1 MRTFIQLLL
10 CISIFC
16 NISCKQKVD
25 IIFTNAN
32 IYNSDSTKAFSKCFA
47 VKNGKIILVGD
58 SNQILKN
65 YKCDSIINLQN
76 KFVYPG
82 FNDAHCHFVGYAG
95 DMFKC
100 QLYNTSSFEE
110 VIERLL
116 KYADTTSTEFI
127 YGRGW
132 NQNDWKEKN
141 FPNNILLNK
150 NFLNKIVFLKRIDGH
165 AALINQALIEQAHD
179 VLMPFMNTS
188 YVEKKN
194 GKLTGII
201 FDNAMDAVEN
211 MLPKIPRSSL
221 IKNIIRA
228 QQDCLALGITSLS
241 DAGLSYD
248 EIQLIDSLQKC
259 NVLKL
264 KINTMLMAKAEN
276 LKKFESHPI
285 NSTSLLKVQSL
296 KVYCDGA
303 LGSRGACLKKP
314 YQDDPTNYGKINMS
328 KAEFDQICDWA
339 IKHNFQVC
347 AHAIG
352 DSTVSFVLQSYK
364 KFLQPN
370 NNLRWRVEHVQVCS
384 PIDIQVF
391 NTYNIIASVQ
401 PTHATSDMYWAADRL
416 GDERIKNAYCL
427 GTLLKNNVSIALGT
441 DFPVEYLQPLYTFYA
456 AVSRKDSKQFPA
468 LGFQMKDA
476 LSRNQALFGIT
487 SWPAYAE
494 FSENE
499 KGKLEANHAADFI
512 VCDFNLLK
520 DAPINIRNSDIN
532 ATYVNG
538 KLQWCKK

>member
-1 MRTFIQLLL
+1 MRTFIQLFF
-10 CISIFC
+10 CITIFC

-25 IIFTNAN
+25 VIFTNAY
-32 IYNSDSTKAFSKCFA
+32 IYNSDSAKVFSKCFA

-58 SNQILKN
+58 SNQILN
-65 YKCDSIINLQN
+65 DYKCNTIINLQN
-76 KFVYPG
+76 KFVYPS

-141 FPNNILLNK
+141 FPNNVLLNK
-150 NFLNKIVFLKRIDGH
+150 NFSTKIVFLKRIDGH

-188 YVEKKN
+188 YLEKKN

-228 QQDCLALGITSLS
+228 QQDCLALGITSVS

-264 KINTMLMAKAEN
+264 KINAMLMAKAEN

-285 NSTSLLKVQSL
+285 NNTLLLKVQSL

-303 LGSRGACLKKP
+303 LGSRGACLKNP
-314 YQDDPTNYGKINMS
+314 YQDDPTNYGKINIS
-328 KAEFDQICDWA
+328 KAEFDQICEWA

-384 PIDIQVF
+384 PNDIQVF

-416 GDERIKNAYCL
+416 GDERIKNAYLL

-476 LSRNQALFGIT
+476 LSRHQALLGIT

-499 KGKLEANHAADFI
+499 KGKLEANHAADFV

-520 DAPINIRNSDIN
+520 DAPINIRNSDLN

>member
-1 MRTFIQLLL
+1 MRTFIQLFF
-10 CISIFC
+10 CIAIFC

-25 IIFTNAN
+25 VIFTNAN

-47 VKNGKIILVGD
+47 IKNGKIFLVGD
-58 SNQILKN
+58 SNQILNN
-65 YKCDSIINLQN
+65 YQCDTIINLQN

-141 FPNNILLNK
+141 FPNNVLLNK
-150 NFLNKIVFLKRIDGH
+150 NFSTKIVFLKRIDGH
-165 AALINQALIEQAHD
+165 AALINQALIKQAKD

-228 QQDCLALGITSLS
+228 QKDCLALGITSVS

-264 KINTMLMAKAEN
+264 KINAMLMAKAEN
-276 LKKFESHPI
+276 LKKFESRPI
-285 NSTSLLKVQSL
+285 SNTSLLKVQSL

-303 LGSRGACLKKP
+303 LGSRGACLKNP
-314 YQDDPTNYGKINMS
+314 YQDDPTNYGKINIS
-328 KAEFDQICDWA
+328 KVEFDQICEWA
-339 IKHNFQVC
+339 IQHKFQVC

-384 PIDIQVF
+384 PNDIQIF
-391 NTYNIIASVQ
+391 NTYNIIASIQ
-401 PTHATSDMYWAADRL
+401 PTHATSDMYWAADRI
-416 GDERIKNAYCL
+416 GDERIKNAYLL

-476 LSRNQALFGIT
+476 LSRHQALLGIT

-499 KGKLEANHAADFI
+499 KGKLEANHAADF
-512 VCDFNLLK
+512 VVSDLNLLK
-520 DAPINIRNSDIN
+520 DVPINIRNSDIN

>member
-1 MRTFIQLLL
+1 MRTFIQLFF
-10 CISIFC
+10 CIAIFC

-25 IIFTNAN
+25 VIFTNAN

-47 VKNGKIILVGD
+47 IKNGKIFLVGD
-58 SNQILKN
+58 SNQILNN
-65 YKCDSIINLQN
+65 YQCDTIINLQN

-141 FPNNILLNK
+141 FPNNVLLNK
-150 NFLNKIVFLKRIDGH
+150 NFSTKIVFLKRIDGH
-165 AALINQALIEQAHD
+165 AALINQALIKQAKD

-228 QQDCLALGITSLS
+228 QQDCLALGITSVS

-264 KINTMLMAKAEN
+264 KINAMLMAKAEN
-276 LKKFESHPI
+276 LKKFESRPI
-285 NSTSLLKVQSL
+285 SNTSLLKVQSL

-303 LGSRGACLKKP
+303 LGSRGACLKNP
-314 YQDDPTNYGKINMS
+314 YQDDPTNYGKINIS
-328 KAEFDQICDWA
+328 KVEFDQICEWA
-339 IKHNFQVC
+339 IKHKFQVC

-364 KFLQPN
+364 KFLQTK

-384 PIDIQVF
+384 PNDIQIF
-391 NTYNIIASVQ
+391 NTYNIIASIQ
-401 PTHATSDMYWAADRL
+401 PTHATSDMYWAADRI
-416 GDERIKNAYCL
+416 GDDRIKNAYLL

-476 LSRNQALFGIT
+476 LSRHQALLGIT

-499 KGKLEANHAADFI
+499 KGKLEANHAADF
-512 VCDFNLLK
+512 VVSDFNLLK